1 MNLML
6 NSMEINSKILECALN
21 LLPKDNSLI
30 LTFYSTFMLLD
41 VPESER
47 YFTIKLNSKVQIS

>member
-1 MNLML
+1 ML